1 MHAITLAGHHTVP
14 LTALAES
21 PTNPRAAFP
30 AVELDD
36 LVASIKA
43 HGVIEPIIVRARE
56 LQHGP
61 KPYEIVCGARRYRAA
76 KQAGLAEIPAIVR
89 QYTDAEVLQV
99 QIIENLQRADITPLD
114 EARAFDRLL
123 TEAELTRE
131 QIAQQIGKSVEYV
144 HARLKLLALAP
155 AGVKAL
161 TAGTIST
168 EHAVLVARLPGKDQP
183 AALDKASHYTVRE
196 LRQWVQERDDSNK
209 TQQRV
214 QGEIS
219 KLKAAGTPVVTVCDS
234 VYDAAPKGTLKP
246 GEFVLAGK
254 AKCEHLA
261 RAFVVD
267 DVWTGKGREWLY
279 TGKSFAVCTKPATCA
294 AHKPQKKAADYEARD
309 QKHRSQTGRSL
320 AEERRR
326 KARASA
332 EAAAIFMILQRVKA
346 LDGPELD
353 IITGALLGRVERD
366 HLKTICRR
374 HEWEPK
380 KRQYGQPDHEATIR
394 EQYLKLSAR
403 ERQGVLFELAL
414 QEHAS
419 LFGRDRGLA
428 KIAKAYRVDVV
439 KLERQALADMKAKKK
454 AKPAASAAKKSAAK
468 LASGKRKGDKRA
480 KGGARANR

>member
-1 MHAITLAGHHTVP
+1 MNAPITLAGHNTLP
-14 LTALAES
+14 LATLAES

-30 AVELDD
+30 ATELDD

-56 LQHGP
+56 SLQHGRQ
-61 KPYEIVCGARRYRAA
+61 PYEIVCGARRYRAA
-76 KQAGLAEIPAIVR
+76 KLAGLTEIPAIVR
-89 QYTDAEVLQV
+89 QYTDAEALQV

-123 TEAELTRE
+123 TEAQLTRE
-131 QIAQQIGKSVEYV
+131 AIATQIGKSIEYV

-155 AGVKAL
+155 AGIKAL
-161 TAGTIST
+161 TAGTISA
-168 EHAVLVARLPGKDQP
+168 EHAVLVARLPAKDQQ
-183 AALDKASHYTVRE
+183 AGLEKAGNYTVRE

-219 KLKAAGTPVVTVCDS
+219 KAKAADEKVVAVCDS
-234 VYDAAPKGTLKP
+234 AYDTPPKGTLKP
-246 GEFVLAGK
+246 GEFVPAGK

-267 DVWTGKGREWLY
+267 DPWTGKGREWLY
-279 TGKSFAVCTKPATCA
+279 TGKSFPVCTKPATCT
-294 AHKPQKKAADYEARD
+294 AHKPQKAAAD
-309 QKHRSQTGRSL
+309 QKERNLRRVSQTGRSL

-332 EAAAIFMILQRVKA
+332 EAAAIFMILQRVNS
-346 LDGPELD
+346 LGSPELD
-353 IITGALLGRVERD
+353 VVTGALLARVERD

-419 LFGRDRGLA
+419 LFGRDRGLV
-428 KIAKAYRVDVV
+428 KIAKRYRVDIA
-439 KLERQALADMKAKKK
+439 KLERQALAAMKAKNKSAKK
-454 AKPAASAAKKSAAK
+454 GATKPAKASTKTP
-468 LASGKRKGDKRA
+468 ASGKRKG
-480 KGGARANR
+480 GPRANR

>member
-1 MHAITLAGHHTVP
+1 MGAALTLAGHHTLP
-14 LTALAES
+14 LATLAES

-89 QYTDAEVLQV
+89 QYTDAQVLQV
-99 QIIENLQRADITPLD
+99 QIIENLQRADLTPLD

-123 TEAELTRE
+123 TEAKLTRE
-131 QIAQQIGKSVEYV
+131 QIAQQIGKSTEYV

-168 EHAVLVARLPGKDQP
+168 EHAVLVARLPAKDQQ
-183 AALDKASHYTVRE
+183 AGLEKAGNYTVRE

-219 KLKAAGTPVVTVCDS
+219 KLKAAGTPVVSVCDS

-246 GEFVLAGK
+246 GEFVPAGK
-254 AKCEHLA
+254 AKCAHLA

-267 DVWTGKGREWLY
+267 DEWTGKGREWLY
-279 TGKSFAVCTKPATCA
+279 TGKSFAACTKPATCT
-294 AHKPQKKAADYEARD
+294 AHKPQKAAADYTARD
-309 QKHRSQTGRSL
+309 QRHRSQTGRSL
-320 AEERRR
+320 AEDRRR
-326 KARASA
+326 KARAIA
-332 EAAAIFMILQRVKA
+332 ETAAIAAILPKA
-346 LDGPELD
+346 SKGKLKLSILGNAELD
-353 IITGALLGRVERD
+353 IVTGTLLSRMESDR
-366 HLKTICRR
+366 LKTVCRR
-374 HEWEPK
+374 HAWEPK
-380 KRQYGQPDHEATIR
+380 KRQYGTPNYQAAVR
-394 EQYLKLSAR
+394 EQHQKLDAR
-403 ERQGVLFELAL
+403 GRQALLFELAL
-414 QEHAS
+414 QGHAS
-419 LFGRDRGLA
+419 LFGRDCGLA
-428 KIAKAYRVDVV
+428 KIAKGYRVDVV
-439 KLERQALADMKAKKK
+439 KLERRALAEMKAKKK
-454 AKPAASAAKKSAAK
+454 ATTPAKKP
-468 LASGKRKGDKRA
+468 ASGKRKG
-480 KGGARANR
+480 GPRANR

>member
-1 MHAITLAGHHTVP
+1 MNAPITLTGHNALP
-14 LTALAES
+14 LATLAES

-30 AVELDD
+30 ATELDD

-76 KQAGLAEIPAIVR
+76 KLAGLTEIPAIVR

-123 TEAELTRE
+123 TEAKLTRE

-161 TAGTIST
+161 TAGTISA
-168 EHAVLVARLPGKDQP
+168 EHAVLVARLPAKDQQ
-183 AALDKASHYTVRE
+183 AGLEKAVTHTVRE
-196 LRQWVQERDDSNK
+196 LRRWVQERDDSNK
-209 TQQRV
+209 TQARV
-214 QGEIS
+214 QAEIS
-219 KLKAAGTPVVTVCDS
+219 EAKAAGEKVVNVCDS
-234 VYDAAPKGTLKP
+234 DYVTAPAGTLKP
-246 GEFVLAGK
+246 ADYVGAGK

-261 RAFVVD
+261 RAFLVD
-267 DVWTGKGREWLY
+267 IQWTGKGREWLY
-279 TGKSFAVCTKPATCA
+279 TGKSFRVCTKPATCA
-294 AHKPQKKAADYEARD
+294 AHRPQKKAIDYKTRD
-309 QKHRSQTGRSL
+309 SQHLAKTGRSL

-326 KARASA
+326 KARATA
-332 EAAAIFMILQRVKA
+332 EAAAIFMILQRVNSLGA
-346 LDGPELD
+346 PELD
-353 IITGALLGRVERD
+353 VVTGALLARVERD

-428 KIAKAYRVDVV
+428 KIAKCYRVDIV
-439 KLERQALADMKAKKK
+439 KLERQALAAMNAKKK
-454 AKPAASAAKKSAAK
+454 SAKKGATKPAKAPTKKPAN
-468 LASGKRKGDKRA
+468 GKRKG
-480 KGGARANR
+480 GTRANR